1 MVVTHAMQKIAPY
14 GTIMGAFSIKY
25 ISRAPV
31 MGQVLTDQI
40 ADIAEPSPI
49 EMTEA

>member
-1 MVVTHAMQKIAPY
+1 MAVAYAMQKIAPY
-14 GTIMGAFSIKY
+14 RTILGVFNIKY
-25 ISRAPV
+25 IFRAPII
-31 MGQVLTDQI
+31 GQVLTDQI